1 MAGPVPEVVGYTDLV
16 PLGGGGAGESFAAR
30 RVEDGRPVALR
41 VYGVGDRHRGPEAPA
56 VQAGVLRLVAGLVPA
71 PEVVAWRAVGPSEPH
86 GLLATTLLPG
96 VPLAAVLPSAKP
108 SLQQALGVQLGR
120 ILGRLAGIAMRGPGA
135 FRDERLV
142 LGGYPDHAES
152 LVTWWDHYAAGS
164 RLTDLS
170 PARHATLRRLAARGD
185 RLLAVSRRA
194 CLVHG
199 DLRPHNVLVDPDTGC
214 VTGLVDWEFVHA
226 GHPVEDLGSLL
237 REGRRTPFAAA
248 VVEAML
254 PWLPDAEQA
263 PPPDLVERA
272 RAADLYW
279 IIEAA
284 SRRGQGPATDRAF
297 EHLVAMADGDSL
309 LAEPAEGPG

>member
-1 MAGPVPEVVGYTDLV
+1 MAGSPPEVAGYTDLV

-30 RVEDGRPVALR
+30 REEDGRPVALR

-71 PEVVAWRAVGPSEPH
+71 PEVVAWRAVGPTEPH
-86 GLLATTLLPG
+86 GLLATTLVPG
-96 VPLAAVLPSAKP
+96 VPLSAVLPTASTA
-108 SLQQALGVQLGR
+108 LQQTLGGQLGR

-152 LVTWWDHYAAGS
+152 LVSWWDHHATGS
-164 RLTDLS
+164 ALDDLS
-170 PARHATLRRLAARGD
+170 PARRATLRRLAARGD
-185 RLLAVSRRA
+185 GLLAVSRRA

-199 DLRPHNVLVDPDTGC
+199 DLRPHNVLVDGATGC
-214 VTGLVDWEFVHA
+214 VTGIVDWEFVHA

-237 REGRRTPFAAA
+237 REGRRTPFATAA
-248 VVEAML
+248 VEAML
-254 PWLPDAEQA
+254 PWLPEAEQA
-263 PPPDLVERA
+263 PPGDLVERA

-279 IIEAA
+279 IVEAA
-284 SRRGQGPATDRAF
+284 SRRGQGPTTDRAF
-297 EHLVAMADGDSL
+297 EHLVAMAAGNSL
-309 LAEPAEGPG
+309 LAEPTSPAG